1 MEWDY
6 EATYLS
12 NKSRKGLPTGNA
24 DVGPMG
30 RFLKQMGDNRWELV
44 SVMKIGESFGGEDE
58 FLYHWKR
65 PKRKQAESEKEWDPW
80 SVIRLKKQPHTP
92 KNLSFC
98 LGVQK

>member
-24 DVGPMG
+24 DAGPMG
-30 RFLKQMGDNRWELV
+30 RFLKQMGDKRWELV

-65 PKRKQAESEKEWDPW
+65 PKRKQAESEKE
-80 SVIRLKKQPHTP
+80 
-92 KNLSFC
+92 
-98 LGVQK
+98 